1 MVILFLPR
9 NAVIP
14 LHNHPG
20 MTVFSKLLL
29 GSMHIKS
36 YDWVDPDSIPSV
48 SSCSS
53 SADDQCKPFIYLLC
67 IFINFA
73 LFLLP
78 FTLYIQCKC
87 SNVFIS
93 IFYSEIGK
101 TGSRWCFYGAV
112 WHLSTVSDD
121 WRKHAS
127 IYCHC
132 ALRNPRH
139 SWPPVLHR
147 RGQGLHI
154 LQRYS
159 IHTTFE

>member
-78 FTLYIQCKC
+78 FTLYTQCKC
-87 SNVFIS
+87 SNVQIYFLQWDWQNWWSMMLLRRRVIPQ
-93 IFYSEIGK
+93 FYIRRLEETCIDLLPMRLARS
-101 TGSRWCFYGAV
+101 
-112 WHLSTVSDD
+112 STFL
-121 WRKHAS
+121 A
-127 IYCHC
+127 
-132 ALRNPRH
+132 PRT
-139 SWPPVLHR
+139 P
-147 RGQGLHI
+147 
-154 LQRYS
+154 
-159 IHTTFE
+159 